1 MDLFFGFRKTFLS
14 VWLLLLTGNVQAQGL
29 GGDFMVDTALG
40 ELPNPLLTMAAQ
52 GGGQQP
58 TGTGQTSQ
66 ASTAQPTSA
75 ADPNQQYVL
84 RNEDFTALGNIGHHV
99 RVPVPNIPPANNKA
113 PSSGLPSVGTDGT
126 ITVDPK
132 DIIGVAD
139 MSQVGADGNPAF
151 YSFNPGSGHASE
163 ISALQSALQG
173 TAVDMSGFLPP
184 PFDSPQDSI
193 SNPFPTSINST
204 STTST
209 TSTNESTSFDIVI
222 DTASPSQS
230 NTQGI
235 NTASA
240 LNNLNPVDISLVNT
254 NQGSTLAGSN
264 AQHTALPTN
273 EQSLYDTLIN
283 TRDSI
288 TKTQDNLMLDS
299 GGAMGSTDIN
309 MQSAFKT
316 NEQTISSTGSISGD
330 MNLNDQS
337 RTNTNEQAMLGT
349 GSVSGGLNLNEQSR
363 TNTNEQSM
371 LGTGSVLSGIN
382 LNEQSRTN
390 INEQAMFST
399 GDVSS
404 GMNLNEQS
412 RTNINERSMPGRGIV
427 SSDKTLNEQS
437 RITTN
442 EQSLLGRG
450 TVSSGTNLN
459 DQSTAN
465 ANEQS
470 MIGMGGVTNDMKLNE
485 QLKTQTNEQ
494 TILGTGSVPGD
505 INSKERSRKYINEQS
520 VIGAGGVTGGRSI
533 LNYQTRDSQTN
544 TTNLNTNKQ
553 AVLNKGSVSS
563 GMSFN
568 EKSIT
573 RVNDQSVFGTGS
585 VSGGMNLNEQSRR
598 NKNEQSM
605 FGTGR
610 MSNGM
615 NSNEQS
621 KINTNEQSMFGKGSV
636 SGGMNLNEQSRMS
649 SGMNLN
655 ERSKIN
661 TNEKSMFGTGSVSG
675 GMKLTEQSR
684 KNKNEQSMFG
694 TDRKSSGMN
703 LNEQSRNNTNEQSI
717 IGTGSVSG
725 GMNLN
730 EQSMFDTGRMSSGM
744 NVNEQSRIDTNEQSM
759 FGTGSVSGGMSLPEQ
774 SRRNTNENS
783 ILGTG
788 TISSGMYINEQS
800 RRNINKESVIGT
812 GGVTGKKSTL
822 NYLTNDSQTKTNNMN
837 TNELLS
843 KTDLPRQH
851 LYSTDINAGVGTL
864 GQTDTF
870 TTGKGSKQSLSGT
883 QSIMDV
889 NELSVINTGATE
901 KNNISN
907 KLAGVNIGRKGKNTA
922 EATNEQSM
930 INKEMQQTGI
940 ITNDKLMLS
949 QIEVNEP
956 SVVNVDANIGVRK
969 GHSNTGF
976 TTVGGLF
983 GVVGRQNEGSSSP
996 RFTGLSNNN
1005 NIITKIGI
1013 GGGEQVY
1020 ATADN
1025 IATGT
1030 SQAGTQLDSIQQLTS
1045 GTASLLGVSDTKTD
1059 NILNNN
1065 EQLSLSLTN
1074 SVTSTAD
1081 SSNNVSS
1088 QRANSV
1094 MDRTSQNVP
1103 HVSDLNTEG
1112 IYPFEG
1118 SLTAMD
1124 ATLAE
1129 GSSAVLDMSSVLQG
1143 KEPLH
1148 LEPSMN
1154 IIGEVVSGASIS
1166 DTSGS
1171 NTGIYAVAGGSNVAD
1186 INQSG
1191 INHLDTSTGRSVSS
1205 TRDVSSGAS
1214 MLTSSNNNKNHVAD
1228 ISFVSG
1234 GSEANGLAI
1243 DKVNQYVG
1251 SENVNNKQTSLGGGN
1266 GIGNQVVN
1274 VNKITNE
1281 NRVITSVENTSQIK
1295 NIQNRLTEGDQ
1306 RITDASKLSN
1316 DHTKGLAVAVNI
1328 NNDIN
1333 TFNKLGASNNI
1344 LINKDTT
1351 ITDGAG
1357 VAMSGFSGAPIT
1369 NMVGVRP
1376 GTSRGGLTVK
1386 GINIPS
1392 YQIHSRTEEFSSNSS
1407 EKISGSISGNS
1418 DIPVGS
1424 FVIGAGQPNSKVINT
1439 GIVGSLSP
1447 TKVGG
1452 VAIGSGMSD
1461 QSPNIPGISLPQSAF
1476 KSNDRLNLER
1486 KQTNTEK
1493 PKAVKVDMSSF
1504 IPPPYE
1510 EPKSSNTLNVRG
1522 QSKLRKGVIADV
1534 ATNAALLDK
1543 RTTINNQ
1550 LISNQG
1556 SADVPQFNEHL
1567 NNRFASNG
1575 GPSSRHGMGLT
1586 GTSSTN
1592 VRESSNIVTS
1602 SEHFGK
1608 PGSVDVPQFNEHL
1621 NNRIA
1626 SNRGLFSRHSMSST
1640 LRDGA
1645 TGDAAA
1651 NSALPDRQNTIDRI
1665 NNQIVSS
1672 QGSAFNEQLNN
1683 RIDSNRG
1690 LSSRHSMSS
1699 TLRDGATVDAATN
1712 AALLNRQNSIDRIN
1726 NQIVSSQDSAFAK
1739 QFNEHLNNGIASNRG
1754 LSSRHSMSSTLRDGA
1769 TVDATTNAALLN
1781 RLNTIDRIN
1790 NQIVSSQGSAFNE
1803 QLNNRIDSN
1812 RGLSSRH
1819 SMSSTLRDGA
1829 TVDAAN
1835 NAALLNRQNSIDR
1848 INNQIVSSQGSAV
1861 AKQFNEHLN
1870 NRIASNGGS
1879 SSRHGMGLTDTSS
1892 TNSRTSVHESS
1903 NIVASSEHFGKPIR
1917 SDITSGMSPRWQ
1929 RSKTV
1934 STTSVGERSAVPSI
1948 VRDHAIFTDM
1958 AKDPNPRHRNNEVAV
1973 ALDIHSNTNQVLERL
1988 SAEQFTSQPIVG
2000 SIFGTVENSS
2010 SSTLT
2015 KKFLEKS
2022 GITREPAVDFMTTFL
2037 QHSKPTRTLNRGNKS
2052 LQIVPLG
2059 SDMSNLSPNTDKII
2073 ISGRQSDAQT
2083 VDQFGVADIYTRR
2096 QQLNPSQ
2103 WQQLMS
2109 KVSHEPTPRLNG
2121 INVDYQTQNV
2131 IGAGETRPLT
2141 SNINKGA
2148 SMSRTGTS
2156 SGFSSSTQTRN
2167 IDRSNTNRRIPL
2179 ARQSNLRS
2187 AILFEAPGMTG
2198 HKSVTIRNYFP
2209 RTSKRPS
2216 SKTTMQSRLISP
2228 NEVGQQSLQEFVGT
2242 QATAERTSSFANTF
2256 RQNQEARAMGV
2267 PIFNKN
2273 NGVSV
2278 NSVSMTL
2285 KDQRSADP
2293 KIQPQGRLGEA
2304 GQKIQNEMNTFKL
2317 GRSILISDG
2326 VIPEFTGP
2334 NSVHRLPIDAS
2345 DLRSLSANGIRLGQP
2360 TIMSQGGSTGSEKI
2374 SSQQSKLTS
2383 ISSQMVNSQQ
2393 SGAGS
2398 LNSQII
2404 NNRQP
2409 SMGSV
2414 ASPMTNSLQ
2423 SNLGS
2428 LDSEMTNIL
2437 QSRTGSLDSQMI
2449 NNRQSTKGSI
2459 DSQTVNNIQ
2468 NSIGSIDSQM
2478 ITNRQS
2484 NAGSP
2489 NLLIASNRQSRL
2501 GSVDSQLL
2509 NSRQSRLGSLDSQ
2522 MLNSRQSTQLKSLSE
2537 AQKTSP
2543 GEIRFQDIQ
2552 GSSFAVGLGSDSHGK
2567 TLSNRLGIAIG
2578 GGLNSDVSGG
2588 LGLSRSQNNIGIA
2601 VNGNLNSA
2609 MNIKSGTTQ
2618 TSSSSFSSDQAIQ
2631 NIGLTVA
2638 DQAGAGVAAANIEQ
2652 RNLDTATI
2660 LGLNNALK
2668 KQPMEATLFTS
2679 GSRFAV
2685 FGRAND
2691 VAGRSLSDSMQ
2702 AKPIPARRMGVLG
2715 PVHDCRYK
2723 PDPSSEYY
2731 FIYKN
2736 GITQHRFRCA
2746 LGTAFDEMTCE
2757 CSIRV
2762 SDHGDCLEVHMDFNN
2777 GIVEDSSLNRLPIGN
2792 DKVEITNSSSP
2803 IAGIALFGGDGKLT
2817 IWRYQNYDFRDH
2829 IMLKVQFR
2837 PGVGGD
2843 RYQPLISNCDG
2854 GGTGPSVAI
2863 IYDST
2868 LQEVILLLQTV
2879 NDTMKELKFNVN
2891 PNEWNDVT
2899 YIYDGQEFIGI
2910 VNGVRRY
2917 VSRENPHLL
2926 GIIGG
2931 EIKSTPAQG
2940 LIEIRDAAVVLGH
2953 CPMYGN
2959 YRGAM
2964 VDIQVYTCIPKD
2976 FRLE

>member
-14 VWLLLLTGNVQAQGL
+14 VWLLLLTGNVQAQVGL

-1407 EKISGSISGNS
+1407 EKISGSISG
-1418 DIPVGS
+1418 
-1424 FVIGAGQPNSKVINT
+1424 
-1439 GIVGSLSP
+1439 
-1447 TKVGG
+1447 
-1452 VAIGSGMSD
+1452 
-1461 QSPNIPGISLPQSAF
+1461 
-1476 KSNDRLNLER
+1476 
-1486 KQTNTEK
+1486 
-1493 PKAVKVDMSSF
+1493 
-1504 IPPPYE
+1504 
-1510 EPKSSNTLNVRG
+1510 
-1522 QSKLRKGVIADV
+1522 
-1534 ATNAALLDK
+1534 
-1543 RTTINNQ
+1543 
-1550 LISNQG
+1550 
-1556 SADVPQFNEHL
+1556 
-1567 NNRFASNG
+1567 
-1575 GPSSRHGMGLT
+1575 
-1586 GTSSTN
+1586 
-1592 VRESSNIVTS
+1592 
-1602 SEHFGK
+1602 
-1608 PGSVDVPQFNEHL
+1608 
-1621 NNRIA
+1621 
-1626 SNRGLFSRHSMSST
+1626 
-1640 LRDGA
+1640 
-1645 TGDAAA
+1645 
-1651 NSALPDRQNTIDRI
+1651 
-1665 NNQIVSS
+1665 
-1672 QGSAFNEQLNN
+1672 
-1683 RIDSNRG
+1683 
-1690 LSSRHSMSS
+1690 
-1699 TLRDGATVDAATN
+1699 
-1712 AALLNRQNSIDRIN
+1712 
-1726 NQIVSSQDSAFAK
+1726 
-1739 QFNEHLNNGIASNRG
+1739 
-1754 LSSRHSMSSTLRDGA
+1754 
-1769 TVDATTNAALLN
+1769 
-1781 RLNTIDRIN
+1781 
-1790 NQIVSSQGSAFNE
+1790 
-1803 QLNNRIDSN
+1803 
-1812 RGLSSRH
+1812 
-1819 SMSSTLRDGA
+1819 
-1829 TVDAAN
+1829 
-1835 NAALLNRQNSIDR
+1835 
-1848 INNQIVSSQGSAV
+1848 
-1861 AKQFNEHLN
+1861 
-1870 NRIASNGGS
+1870 
-1879 SSRHGMGLTDTSS
+1879 
-1892 TNSRTSVHESS
+1892 
-1903 NIVASSEHFGKPIR
+1903 
-1917 SDITSGMSPRWQ
+1917 
-1929 RSKTV
+1929 
-1934 STTSVGERSAVPSI
+1934 
-1948 VRDHAIFTDM
+1948 
-1958 AKDPNPRHRNNEVAV
+1958 
-1973 ALDIHSNTNQVLERL
+1973 
-1988 SAEQFTSQPIVG
+1988 
-2000 SIFGTVENSS
+2000 
-2010 SSTLT
+2010 
-2015 KKFLEKS
+2015 
-2022 GITREPAVDFMTTFL
+2022 
-2037 QHSKPTRTLNRGNKS
+2037 
-2052 LQIVPLG
+2052 
-2059 SDMSNLSPNTDKII
+2059 
-2073 ISGRQSDAQT
+2073 RQSDAQT